1 PAASPSSPARGQMD
15 AGDVGR
21 IGNAS
26 SADHS
31 VVLAGGGMSLPDNST
46 AVLRVTAVN
55 PSVAHTS
62 ELAALL
68 AGRDWSDN
76 HATGFTTAPATWRQD
91 EAARLSTW
99 VSLPQAI
106 STSLNTGPRGLLA
119 STTVLDWFFARSNRG
134 DDSTGGD
141 AGSEDMMPSTLD
153 VAPDSQAA
161 PAGTQREE
169 QPSAQPDQV
178 MPPAVLPPAALD
190 AVFAG

>member
-1 PAASPSSPARGQMD
+1 GPDGLHAVPVANADSPSSPAHGQIE

-21 IGNAS
+21 NGNAS

-46 AVLRVTAVN
+46 AVLRITVVN

-62 ELAALL
+62 DLAAPL

-99 VSLPQAI
+99 VSLPQAV
-106 STSLNTGPRGLLA
+106 STSSNGGPRGLLA
-119 STTVLDWFFARSNRG
+119 STTVLDWFFARSNSG

-141 AGSEDMMPSTLD
+141 AGSEDKMPSPPD
-153 VAPDSQAA
+153 VRPASQAA
-161 PAGTQREE
+161 
-169 QPSAQPDQV
+169 
-178 MPPAVLPPAALD
+178 
-190 AVFAG
+190 